1 MNTFSKRLF
10 AIVLLITSSVYA
22 QDFDTHL
29 KDSKKTEGFFSYHV
43 NESKGK
49 IFLEIDKI
57 GDEFLYY
64 SSLSRG
70 VGSNDIGLDRGK
82 IGKGKVVKFVRSGNK
97 LLLIEPN
104 YSYRAS
110 SPDVLEKKAVEES
123 FASSVLF
130 GFEILATKDG
140 KSLVDFTPF
149 LLRDGVG
156 AIGSISSTRQ
166 GTYTYDASR
175 SGLFLEMTKSFPE
188 NTEFEAIITLTG
200 TNAGGYLRS
209 VVPTVENVTMHQH
222 HSFVKLPEP
231 GFKPREL
238 DPRMGYFGTE
248 YYDYSSAIDKPIAT
262 KLIARHRLEKKNP
275 EQAVSEAVKPIVYY
289 LDSGVPEPIRSALFE
304 GATWWNAAFE
314 AAGFKDAFQVKM
326 LPADADPMDIRYNV
340 VQWVHRS
347 TRGWSYGSSITDP
360 RTGEILKGKVT
371 LGSLRVRQDYL
382 IAQGLTANFDSD
394 KEQPELLQMA
404 LDRLKQLS
412 AHEIGHTLGLPHNYI
427 ASVASRAS
435 VMDYPHPYVKITE
448 GKIDLSDAYAMGIGE
463 FDKIAINWGYR
474 EFDKGADE
482 KAELNKIVESA
493 IEKGFL
499 FLSDQDA
506 RPDGS
511 VHPQTHL
518 WDGGENATEE
528 LKRVMEVRKLALSNF
543 GAARIPAGTPYANL
557 EEVLVPIYMF
567 HRFQTQAAA
576 KAIGGAYY
584 HYGLKGDKLPVFT
597 PASAKEQNQALDALL
612 STLNPDF
619 LALSPELIKL
629 IPPRAY
635 RFGANTREIFKRHT
649 GMTFDPLGPTEA
661 SAQLTLSLL
670 LDADRV
676 SRLASQKLIQSD
688 LPSLADVLGK
698 TTQTLWKAPGL
709 TAADYKG
716 QIRRVTAVMYLS
728 ELLKLSQSSSA
739 SLEAKIAVLDAIN
752 DVKAL
757 VQSGKGINSFVKDLL
772 RRFEESPK
780 DFAAADFFVAPDG
793 QPIDQDYDWLGLDC
807 IED

>member
-1 MNTFSKRLF
+1 MKYLTIKIIHIWLIVFPV
-10 AIVLLITSSVYA
+10 VLLA

-49 IFLEIDKI
+49 IFLEVDKI

-110 SPDVLEKKAVEES
+110 SSDVLEKKAVEES

-130 GFEILATKDG
+130 GFEVLASKDG

-156 AIGSISSTRQ
+156 AIGAISSTRQ

-200 TNAGGYLRS
+200 SSAGAYLRS
-209 VVPTVENVTMHQH
+209 VVPTAENVTMHQH
-222 HSFVKLPEP
+222 HSFVKLPDP
-231 GFKPREL
+231 GFKIREL

-275 EQAVSEAVKPIVYY
+275 DQAVSEAVKPIVYY

-382 IAQGLTANFDSD
+382 IAQGLTANFDSGE
-394 KEQPELLQMA
+394 EQPELLKMA

-435 VMDYPHPYVKITE
+435 VMDYPHPTVNLN
-448 GKIDLSDAYAMGIGE
+448 GSKIDLSDAYAMGIGE

-511 VHPQTHL
+511 VHPQAHL
-518 WDGGENATEE
+518 WDNGNNAVEE
-528 LKRVMEVRKLALSNF
+528 LKKTIRIREIALKGF
-543 GAARIPAGTPYANL
+543 GTARIPKGTPYSSL
-557 EEVLVPIYMF
+557 EEVLVPVYMF

-584 HYGLKGDKLPVFT
+584 SFGLKGDGLPVFT
-597 PASAKEQNQALDALL
+597 PASAKEQNEALDALL
-612 STLNPDF
+612 ETLSPEF

-635 RFGANTREIFKRHT
+635 RYGANARETFKRRT
-649 GMTFDPLGPTEA
+649 GMSFDPLGPTEA

-670 LDADRV
+670 LNPERV
-676 SRLASQKLIQSD
+676 SRLASQNLLDKN
-688 LPSLADVLGK
+688 LPSLENVLDK
-698 TTQTLWKAPGL
+698 ITKKLWVSAGL
-709 TAADYKG
+709 RSQGYHG
-716 QIRRVTAVMYLS
+716 QIRRTLAIMYLH
-728 ELLKLSQSSSA
+728 ELLRLSLDKSVSV
-739 SLEAKIAVLDAIN
+739 EARIQALGAIN
-752 DVKAL
+752 YIKRL
-757 VQSGKGINSFVKDLL
+757 SESGDAFGSLAKGLIT
-772 RRFEESPK
+772 RFEERPSE
-780 DFAAADFFVAPDG
+780 FEVENFFVAPDG

-807 IED
+807 MD